1 MRSLSTSDRA
11 LGDVLVARG
20 VLSLPQLD
28 EATALAETWHMRL
41 GDAILSRNWAEP
53 AVYYRAVAFHY
64 ELPFVDL
71 IGDAPD
77 ITLLSAD
84 DADTYARRLTI
95 PWKRSNGQIV
105 IATAEPGPETLLF
118 ARERWGAAIS
128 FAVATKF
135 DITWA
140 VQTAFADALSHR
152 AVYEL
157 AELNPEL
164 SAKQVFTPGQ
174 VVVFY
179 SLLSALLLGL
189 AWSPITT
196 LITLNVLM
204 SVFYLGNFMF
214 KALLVFVGGARSSD
228 KDDAIAI
235 EARALTDDQLPV
247 FTVLVPMYKEP
258 AMLPFL
264 AQSLRELDYPLGKLD
279 IKLVLEAS
287 DVETIEVASKLGLE
301 GVFEVIRVP
310 PSHPQTKPK
319 ACNFALQFARGE
331 FLVIYD
337 AEDRPEPD
345 QLRKVVATFR
355 QAPANTACLQ
365 CRLSYFNSYENWL
378 TRMFTLDYA
387 LWFDQMLPGLER
399 LNVPIPLGGTS
410 NHFKIEVLRELHAWD
425 PFNVTEDA
433 DLGVRLTQ
441 KGYRVGVVDS
451 TTFEEA
457 SCHAGNWI
465 RQRSRWMKGYMQ
477 TFLVHTRRP
486 LHLMRTIGPL
496 GFLGFVFFIGGTVI
510 SGLLNPIF
518 WLLYI
523 GWLVA
528 AFSGFEAVF
537 PEPLLFLAL
546 FNLLAG
552 NGALVFLNMLAPIRR
567 GWLDLIPFSLTSFGY
582 WVLISIATYKG
593 FWQLLRNPF
602 YWEKTQHGVS
612 KHVARELAQAF
623 VGVDQQR
630 PASWI
635 VARAIL
641 RPHAYR

>member
-1 MRSLSTSDRA
+1 MQPLSPSDRA
-11 LGDVLVARG
+11 LGDLLVARR
-20 VLSLPQLD
+20 VLSLAQLD
-28 EATALAETWHMRL
+28 EAVALAEAWHVSL
-41 GDAILSRNWAEP
+41 GNAILSRNWAEP
-53 AVYYRAVAFHY
+53 AVYYQAVAYHY

-71 IGDAPD
+71 IRDAPD
-77 ITLLSAD
+77 AALLFAEEAD
-84 DADTYARRLTI
+84 IYARNLTI
-95 PWKRSNGQIV
+95 PWKHSDGKIL
-105 IATAEPGPETLLF
+105 IATAEPGPETVLF
-118 ARERWGAAIS
+118 ARKRWGVN
-128 FAVATKF
+128 VAFVVASKF
-135 DITWA
+135 DIVWA

-157 AELNPEL
+157 TELNPDL
-164 SAKQVFTPGQ
+164 SAQRVFTPGQ
-174 VVVFY
+174 IMFCY
-179 SLLSALLLGL
+179 ALFTLMLLGL
-189 AWSPITT
+189 ALSPTAT
-196 LITLNVLM
+196 LIALNAVM
-204 SVFYLGNFMF
+204 SVFYLGNFAF
-214 KALLVFVGGARSSD
+214 KGILVFVGGARTIND
-228 KDDAIAI
+228 TIAI
-235 EARALTDDQLPV
+235 EARALREDELPV

-258 AMLPFL
+258 AMLPML
-264 AQSLRELDYPLGKLD
+264 AQSLRALDYPLGKLD

-287 DVETIEVASKLGLE
+287 DHETIEVASKLGLE
-301 GVFEVIRVP
+301 GMFEVIRVP

-355 QAPANTACLQ
+355 KSSPNTACLQ
-365 CRLSYFNSYENWL
+365 CSLSYFNSGENWL
-378 TRMFTLDYA
+378 TRMFTLDYG

-399 LNVPIPLGGTS
+399 LNIPIPLGGTS

-496 GFLGFVFFIGGTVI
+496 GFLGFVFFIGGTVL
-510 SGLLNPIF
+510 SGLFNPLF
-518 WLLYI
+518 WLLYV
-523 GWLVA
+523 GWLIA
-528 AFSGFEAVF
+528 AITGFEAVF

-567 GWLDLIPFSLTSFGY
+567 GWLDLIPYSLTAFGY
-582 WVLISIATYKG
+582 WVIISIAAYRG
-593 FWQLLRNPF
+593 LWQLLSNPF

-612 KHVARELAQAF
+612 KHVVRELAQAQEIA
-623 VGVDQQR
+623 V
-630 PASWI
+630 
-635 VARAIL
+635 
-641 RPHAYR
+641 